1 MPKISVFSIILVFL
15 LLWIGSFLAFGI
27 IFGWFCAKE
36 RLVPI
41 EQIDKFSIGCV
52 GFQED
57 LVIIKELKIFIVR
70 FVVIGIIIDRN
81 LMLLCYVGYSWWLML
96 HIFRKLI
103 LSYGMILSKI
113 IHELSDLA
121 VFLIDSVL
129 LRIDLWLSKGCKIN
143 GAFVCICSF

>member
-1 MPKISVFSIILVFL
+1 
-15 LLWIGSFLAFGI
+15 
-27 IFGWFCAKE
+27 
-36 RLVPI
+36 
-41 EQIDKFSIGCV
+41 
-52 GFQED
+52 
-57 LVIIKELKIFIVR
+57 
-70 FVVIGIIIDRN
+70 
-81 LMLLCYVGYSWWLML
+81 ML

-103 LSYGMILSKI
+103 LSYGMILRKI